1 MFPEVLEAVRE
12 VQLPLLAA
20 LLLLGAAAKASP
32 RAAGTGVA
40 VLLPERLRGPATL
53 ATCLLETVLAVAL
66 LTATGALGEAARLL
80 TALVFAVSV
89 VLLLVARR
97 RDPEA
102 GCGCFGG
109 LSRAPIGWRTL
120 TRTSLLAVAALAT
133 VGLAPTGWQVAAE
146 PTPVHGAVLGVQ
158 LLLLALLSPELREAA
173 ARITSTEPC
182 ALREVSERRTT
193 RRLRRS
199 EVWRTNAKV
208 MLKSEPEETWRH
220 GCWRFLRYDGL
231 RHGHRVDVIYA
242 VRIGG
247 PRRTGVRAVL
257 VDRESGAVIASF
269 GAVTTLE
276 LQGPPRRLPRP
287 REAARRDEA
296 GGQGTAKP
304 GTLAKELP
312 GESGRGLPGEPG
324 RGPSDGA
331 SDGAPDDVRASGPAV

>member
-40 VLLPERLRGPATL
+40 VLLPERLRRPATL
-53 ATCLLETVLAVAL
+53 AACLLEAALAVAL
-66 LTATGALGEAARLL
+66 LTATGVLGEAARLL

-89 VLLLVARR
+89 ALLVVTRR

-109 LSRAPIGWRTL
+109 LSQAPIGRRTL
-120 TRTSLLAVAALAT
+120 VRASLLAVAALAT
-133 VGLAPTGWQVAAE
+133 VGLGSAGWQVVAG
-146 PTPVHGAVLGVQ
+146 PTPAHVAVLGVQ

-173 ARITSTEPC
+173 ARAATSEPC
-182 ALREVSERRTT
+182 ALREVSERSTA

-199 EVWRTNAKV
+199 EVWRTNARV
-208 MLKSEPEETWRH
+208 LLRSEPEETWRH

-231 RHGHRVDVIYA
+231 RHGHRVDVVYA

-247 PRRTGVRAVL
+247 PSRTGVRAVV
-257 VDRESGAVIASF
+257 VDRESATVIASF

-296 GGQGTAKP
+296 EGRGTPKP

-312 GESGRGLPGEPG
+312 GESGRGLPSGPG
-324 RGPSDGA
+324 RGPA
-331 SDGAPDDVRASGPAV
+331 NEVPEDVRASDPAV